1 MKKKLF
7 ARMVLLSLLTIGAVF
22 FAGAFAVRRNSA
34 VTMQDRME
42 AEVDLLDCLLRSE
55 TELAL
60 LQAYCPE
67 NGLQIAVYTDSGAC
81 LYASLP
87 DLEQEYGWDSEE
99 LAAACDGTPRLCERY
114 SNVLQCRMSF
124 YAARVRLESGAELL
138 LRLAMPNREILSFFQ
153 AAVPCLLVAVLV
165 SWLLSAIVSARISKT
180 MSGRIGEVA
189 ESLRSMSSDTYKPV
203 LSNPDEPEYD
213 ALVLEIN
220 ELNRKT
226 QTVMRGQIHER
237 EKLTAVLDIVA
248 QGILAVDP
256 AFRIVLANR
265 SALQLFGGAERNIG
279 KSLLLLISDEAL
291 CGQIHAHEAGG
302 YFEYRY
308 GDRRLVVNVKAIT
321 DSALSQEISQLV
333 IVTDVTELR
342 NIAEEKS
349 DFFAN
354 ASHELKTPI
363 TVTQG
368 LSELILA
375 KDGLEDGIRTQVER
389 IHKETLRMSGLI
401 TDMLRLSKLEQQ
413 HGEVKQE
420 PVALRGIV
428 DEVLAELRTRIAE
441 KALTVCVQG
450 EGTVQALPE
459 RMYDLVTNLCS
470 NAVNYNVDGGRLEV
484 HITEADGRTV
494 LIVSDTGIGIPK
506 EHLPRICERFYRV
519 DKSRSKKTG
528 GTGLG
533 LAIVKHICAL
543 YGAELKIDS
552 AVGRGTTVSVRFEE
566 QKQTD

>member
-1 MKKKLF
+1 MRKKLF
-7 ARMVLLSLLTIGAVF
+7 ARMLLLSLLIIGVAF
-22 FAGAFAVRRNSA
+22 FVGVFAVRLHSGA
-34 VTMQDRME
+34 TMQARME
-42 AEVDLLDCLLRSE
+42 AEVQLLHCLLRSE
-55 TELAL
+55 EELAL
-60 LQAYCPE
+60 LQAYRSD
-67 NGLQIAVYTDSGAC
+67 NGLQIAVYADSGLC
-81 LYASLP
+81 LYTSLP
-87 DLEQEYGWDSEE
+87 VLEQEYGWDSEE
-99 LAAACDGTPRLCERY
+99 LAAARNGMPKLCERY
-114 SNVLQCRMSF
+114 SESLQCRISF
-124 YAARVRLESGAELL
+124 YAVRVELESGAVLFL
-138 LRLAMPNREILSFFQ
+138 HLATPNQEILSFFRV
-153 AAVPCLLVAVLV
+153 AVPCLLIAVLS
-165 SWLLSAIVSARISKT
+165 SWILSAVISKRISKT

-189 ESLRSMSSDTYKPV
+189 ESLRSLSSGTYKPIC
-203 LSNPDEPEYD
+203 SDPDEPEYD
-213 ALVLEIN
+213 ALVWEIN

-226 QTVMRGQIHER
+226 QSVMRGQIHER

-265 SALQLFGGAERNIG
+265 SALQLFGGSERNIG
-279 KSLLLLISDEAL
+279 KSLLLLITDEDF
-291 CGQIHAHEAGG
+291 CSQIHTHEAGG

-308 GDRRLVVNVKAIT
+308 GERRLVVNVKAIA

-375 KDGLEDGIRTQVER
+375 KDGLEDGVRTQVER
-389 IHKETLRMSGLI
+389 IHKEALRMSGLI
-401 TDMLRLSKLEQQ
+401 TDMLRLSKLEQ

-420 PVALRGIV
+420 SVPLRGIV

-441 KALTVCVQG
+441 KALTVCVIG
-450 EGTVQALPE
+450 EGTVQASPE
-459 RMYDLVTNLCS
+459 RMYDLVINLCS
-470 NAVNYNVDGGRLEV
+470 NAVNYNIDGGRLEV
-484 HITEADGRTV
+484 HIAESNRRTV
-494 LIVSDTGIGIPK
+494 LTVSDTGIGIPK
-506 EHLPRICERFYRV
+506 AHLPRICERFYRV

-543 YGAELKIDS
+543 YSAELKIDS
-552 AVGRGTTVSVRFEE
+552 TVGRGTTVCVSFEK